1 MKSTRKTSYFTA
13 ILSVA
18 FVLFLL
24 ASLTFFIFKT
34 NQLLANLKENIEISV
49 FLQDFASDVD
59 IANLADDIANAPY
72 TKEANYVSKA
82 DAMEQFANEFEVELL
97 KENPLPASIQL
108 KVNANYA
115 NTDSLNV
122 VTQKIKQ
129 NNIVSDIHYQQDI
142 VELLSTNVKKIGIA
156 LGSAAILFTIIAFTL
171 IDSTIRLSVFS
182 KRFLIKSM
190 QLVGA
195 KNSFIILPFIRK
207 SIINGFISSLIALLL
222 LLVVAYG
229 LNKQFGFIQLQQNQ
243 QFYLILVLSLFVFGI
258 LLSILATWLS
268 VRKYLKANIEDL
280 Y

>member
-156 LGSAAILFTIIAFTL
+156 LGAAAILFTIIAFTL

-222 LLVVAYG
+222 LLAVAYG